1 MSPLFNRLSRKQIIL
16 AAASLII
23 LIAGFFIWKHKS
35 KKADQQEFA
44 RYIDAYTSGVIS
56 KESPIRIKLAN
67 QVQTV
72 HEQNE
77 ELKSGTFNF
86 SPNIKGK
93 AYWIDAQTIEFKP
106 DGKLDPD
113 KNYEADF
120 DLGSVAKVPAGLAH
134 FSFDFK
140 TIKPDF
146 SVDFYGIQTAT
157 STSLDK
163 MKISGVIQT
172 ADNEENAVI
181 ERLISVRSES
191 PAKIIWQHNMVTHAH
206 EFVINSIP
214 RPNNGKSSEVD
225 IDWDGSPLNV
235 DRKGNQ
241 NFEIPAV
248 GVFKVLDIKAVQN
261 QEQYVL
267 YQFSNPIKVGQEL
280 NGLLGLSGLPDMA
293 YTIDGS
299 TVKLYPPE
307 RMNGNYTAFAN
318 AGIQDITNKKI
329 TRSYSANV
337 FFENRLPSVSIPGKG
352 VILPDSGKLMMPFE
366 AVNLSAVDVSIIKIY
381 ENNVPQYF
389 QNNGFNG
396 QEQLR
401 QVAKPIVEKTIRLDQ
416 DKSINLTKKNRFML
430 DIDHLIRTEPGA
442 IYRVVI
448 GFRKSYSLFS
458 CTAPKVADKTAG
470 TNNNEEVD
478 DGDGEEGGDG
488 YSNSGNI
495 DEDDDF
501 WSRYDNYYPKGFKWD
516 EKENPC
522 AESYYTKERWATR
535 NIIASN
541 IGLITKRGNDNSMLV
556 AVTNI
561 MDASPMKNVEL
572 ELLDY
577 QKQVIMKTTSDG
589 DGFAH
594 FILKRKPYLLIAKKG
609 SERGYLKLDD
619 GSSLPLSRFDVGGEN
634 IQNGLKGFIY
644 GERGVWRPGDS
655 IFVSFILE
663 DKLKTLPPNHPI
675 DFEFYNPQGQL
686 YKRMTSTHSVDGFY
700 SFHTATT
707 AASPTGT
714 WTAKIKVGG
723 VTFEKPIKVETIM
736 PNRLKL
742 NLSFGNRETLTKGS
756 SEGTLNARWLFG
768 GIAQNLKAKVD
779 AFLSPQSTG
788 FKGFEG
794 YTFDDPTL
802 KFGTQ
807 TQNIF
812 DGRLDENGNA
822 QVRADINLEKQA
834 PGQLKANFVVK
845 VFEPGGNFSI
855 NQVSLPYNVYP
866 GYVGIKTPQG
876 KELSGML
883 TTGTEHRI
891 DIADVDVNGHPF
903 SGVRNVEVELYKI
916 QWRWWWDQ
924 SSDDMSNF
932 TQDQLNKLVKT
943 ENVQLVNGRGK
954 WTLYIPNADW
964 GRYLIKVKDNQT
976 GHSTGKIVYMDWPNW
991 AERLQQENPTE
1002 AAMLS
1007 FTSDKQSY
1015 KVGEQATLT
1024 IPTGSNG
1031 RALISFENGSK
1042 VVKSLWI
1049 DTYKGETRYT
1059 FKVEPDMAPNVFVNV
1074 TLLQHYS
1081 QTANDL
1087 PIRMYGAIPI
1097 KVDNPATVLKPII
1110 SMPDKIRPETPSV
1123 ITVSEA
1129 SGKEMTYTIAIVDE
1143 GILDLTNF
1151 KTPDPHESF
1160 YAREALGVKTWDLF
1174 DYIIGSY
1181 GNGLERILSIGGD
1194 RGLLNNQNATV
1205 NRFKP
1210 VVKFLG
1216 PFHLE
1221 EGERQTQRFTLPQYI
1236 GSVRAMVIAGHEGS
1250 YGFAE
1255 KAVAVK
1261 KPLMTLSTL
1270 PRVLGPDEKF
1280 QLPVTVFAMENNIK
1294 NVSVQVQSNA
1304 FTSSTGMQKT
1314 VTFTKPGDQVVTFDM
1329 DVKKFVG
1336 VGKVRI
1342 VAKSGNETSVEDVQL
1357 SIRTPNPP
1365 ITRTIDKELAP
1376 GEAWNGQYSAIGMP
1390 GTNKATLEVSAIPSL
1405 NLAKRLN
1412 YLMEYP
1418 YGCVEQTSSAG
1429 FPQLYLNQLMD
1440 LSVRQQAEIQLNI
1453 KATINRLNG
1462 FQLPNG
1468 GLSYWPGVGNA
1479 DDWGT
1484 NYAGHFMLAAQAKG
1498 YSLPVGFLDNWKR
1511 FQKQRALNWAPNPH
1525 AYFNEDMTQ
1534 SYRLYLLALAGVPE
1548 LGAMNRLKESP
1559 ALSSE
1564 ARWQLAAAYK
1574 LTGQPE
1580 TGLQMIR
1587 GLSLSVGPYTQL
1599 FGTYGSDLRDE
1610 AITLQTLVLLG
1621 QQQRAAAMMQTVA
1634 SRLSRGE
1641 DWYSTQTTAYALMA
1655 IAQYCGQNRSGNKIM
1670 FTYQSGPAKG
1680 NVSSSS
1686 NLWQSSLAADGGQA
1700 YLKNSGKNRL
1710 YVRLIQ
1716 HGQPAPGQEQAAEN
1730 DPNVLQMDVNYV
1742 AMDGKPIDIASIK
1755 QGTDFV
1761 AQVTIK
1767 NPGMRGR
1774 YDNMALTQM
1783 FPSGWEIL
1791 NTRMLNNDEVF
1802 PSSPSNYRDIRDDRV
1817 YTYFSLDPHEKATY
1831 TVMLTAAY
1839 AGRFYLPGVYCE
1851 AMYNASINHLKKGQ
1865 WVEVVK

>member
-1 MSPLFNRLSRKQIIL
+1 MSPVFSRLSRNRIIL
-16 AAASLII
+16 AVATLII
-23 LIAGFFIWKHKS
+23 LIAVFFIWKHKK

-44 RYIDAYTSGVIS
+44 KYIDAYTAGVIS
-56 KESPIRIKLAN
+56 KESVIRVKLADR
-67 QVQTV
+67 VQTV

-77 ELKSGTFNF
+77 ELKSSVFSF
-86 SPNIKGK
+86 SPGIKGK
-93 AYWIDAQTIEFKP
+93 AYWVDAQTIEFRP
-106 DGKLDPD
+106 DEKLDPD

-120 DLGSVAKVPAGLAH
+120 DLGSVAKVSSDLEH
-134 FSFDFK
+134 FDFDFK

-146 SVDFYGIQTAT
+146 SIDFIGVQTAT

-172 ADNEENAVI
+172 ADNEDDAAV
-181 ERLISVRSES
+181 EKLITTRSPS
-191 PAKIIWQHNMVTHAH
+191 SIKITWQHNAVTHMH
-206 EFVINSIP
+206 EFVINNIP
-214 RPNNGKSSEVD
+214 RLNNEKSSDVD
-225 IDWDGSPLNV
+225 IGWDGSPLNV
-235 DRKGNQ
+235 DKKGNRD
-241 NFEIPAV
+241 FEIPAV
-248 GVFKVLDIKAVQN
+248 GVFKLMDIKAVQN

-280 NGLLGLSGLPDMA
+280 NGLLGLSNMPDLA

-307 RMNGNYTAFAN
+307 RMDGNYTAFAN
-318 AGIQDITNKKI
+318 AGVQDITNKKI
-329 TRSYSANV
+329 TKNYSANV
-337 FFENRLPSVSIPGKG
+337 FFENRLPSVTIPGKG

-366 AVNLSAVDVSIIKIY
+366 AINLNAVDVSIVKIY

-389 QNNGFNG
+389 QNNGFDG

-401 QVAKPIVEKTIRLDQ
+401 QVGKPIVEKTIRLDQ
-416 DKSINLTKKNRFML
+416 DKSVNLAKKNRFML

-442 IYRVVI
+442 IYRIVI
-448 GFRKSYSLFS
+448 GFRKSYSLFNCS
-458 CTAPKVADKTAG
+458 APKVADKTGA
-470 TNNNEEVD
+470 TTSNEEAD
-478 DGDGEEGGDG
+478 EGGGEEDGG
-488 YSNSGNI
+488 YSSTGAGI

-501 WSRYDNYYPKGFKWD
+501 WSRYDNYYPLGFKWN
-516 EKENPC
+516 EKDDPC
-522 AESYYTKERWATR
+522 TDSYYTKERWATR
-535 NIIASN
+535 NVIASN
-541 IGLITKRGNDNSMLV
+541 IGLITKRGNNNSMVV

-577 QKQVIMKTTSDG
+577 QKQVILKTTSDG

-609 SERGYLKLDD
+609 NERGYLKLDD

-663 DKLKTLPPNHPI
+663 DKLKTLPPDHPV
-675 DFEFYNPQGQL
+675 DFELYNPQGQL

-714 WTAKIKVGG
+714 WNVKIKVGG

-742 NLSFGNRETLTKGS
+742 NLSFGNRESLTKGS
-756 SEGTLNARWLFG
+756 SDGTLNARWLFG

-779 AFLSPQSTG
+779 AFLSPQTTG

-812 DGRLDENGNA
+812 DGRLDENGTA

-855 NQVSLPYNVYP
+855 SQVSLPYNVYP
-866 GYVGIKTPQG
+866 GYVGIKTPEG
-876 KELSGML
+876 KDLSGML
-883 TTGTEHRI
+883 TTDAQHTI
-891 DIADVDVNGHPF
+891 DIADVDVNGHLF
-903 SGVRNVEVELYKI
+903 AGTRDVEVELYKI

-924 SSDDMSNF
+924 TGDDMSNF

-954 WTLYIPNADW
+954 WTLYVPQADW
-964 GRYLIKVKDNQT
+964 GRYLIKIKDNQT
-976 GHSTGKIVYMDWPNW
+976 GHSTGKIIYVDWPNW
-991 AERLQQENPTE
+991 AERLQQDNSTE

-1007 FTSDKQSY
+1007 FTSDKKNY
-1015 KVGEQATLT
+1015 KVGEEATLT

-1049 DTYKGETRYT
+1049 DTHKGETRYT
-1059 FKVEPDMAPNVFVNV
+1059 FKVEPGMAPNIFVNV
-1074 TLLQHYS
+1074 TLLQHYA

-1097 KVDNPATVLKPII
+1097 KVDDPSTVLKPVIG
-1110 SMPDKIRPETPSV
+1110 MPDKIRPETPSA

-1174 DYIIGSY
+1174 DYIIGAY
-1181 GNGLERILSIGGD
+1181 GSGLERILSIGGD
-1194 RGLLNNQNATV
+1194 QGLLNNQNATI

-1216 PFHLE
+1216 PFHLDK
-1221 EGERQTQRFTLPQYI
+1221 GEHQTQRFTLPQYI
-1236 GSVRAMVIAGHEGS
+1236 GSVRAMVIAGHDGS
-1250 YGFAE
+1250 YGYAE

-1261 KPLMTLSTL
+1261 KPLMILSTL
-1270 PRVLGPDEKF
+1270 PRVLGPGEKF
-1280 QLPVTVFAMENNIK
+1280 QLPVTVFAMESNIK
-1294 NVSVQVQSNA
+1294 KVTIQLQSNA
-1304 FTSSTGMQKT
+1304 FTSSTGTQQT
-1314 VTFTKPGDQVVTFDM
+1314 VTFTKPGDQLATFNM
-1329 DVKKFVG
+1329 DVKNFVG
-1336 VGKVRI
+1336 VGKVHI
-1342 VAKSGNETSVEDVQL
+1342 VAKSGNETAVEDVQL

-1365 ITRTIDKELAP
+1365 TTRTIDKELEP
-1376 GEAWNGQYSAIGMP
+1376 GETWNSQYTAVGMP
-1390 GTNKATLEVSAIPSL
+1390 GTNKATLEISAIPPI
-1405 NLAKRLN
+1405 NLAKRLS

-1418 YGCVEQTSSAG
+1418 YGCVEQTTSAG
-1429 FPQLYLNQLMD
+1429 FPQLYLNQLLE
-1440 LSVRQQAEIQLNI
+1440 LSPKQQADIQLNI

-1484 NYAGHFMLAAQAKG
+1484 NYAGQFMLAAQAKG
-1498 YSLPVGFLDNWKR
+1498 YSLPVGFLDGWKR
-1511 FQKQRALNWAPNPH
+1511 YQKQKALNWAPNPH

-1559 ALSSE
+1559 TLTSE

-1580 TGLQMIR
+1580 IGLQMIR
-1587 GLSLSVGPYTQL
+1587 GLSMVVSPYSQL

-1610 AITLQTLVLLG
+1610 AITIQTLLLLG
-1621 QQQRAAAMMQTVA
+1621 QQQRAATVMQTVA
-1634 SRLSRGE
+1634 SKLSRGD

-1655 IAQYCGQNRSGNKIM
+1655 IAQYCGQNHSGNKLM
-1670 FTYQSGPAKG
+1670 FAYQSGAIKG
-1680 NVSSSS
+1680 NVSSTA
-1686 NLWQSSLAADGGQA
+1686 NLWQSPLIADGGRA
-1700 YLKNSGKNRL
+1700 YLKNNGKNRL
-1710 YVRLIQ
+1710 YIRLIQ
-1716 HGQPAPGQEQAAEN
+1716 RGQPAPGQEQVAEN
-1730 DPNVLQMDVNYV
+1730 NPDLLQMEVNYV
-1742 AMDGKPIDIASIK
+1742 TMRGQPIDIASIK

-1761 AQVTIK
+1761 AQVSVK

-1817 YTYFSLDPHEKATY
+1817 YTYFSIDPHEKVTY

-1851 AMYNASINHLKKGQ
+1851 AMYNASINYLKKGQ